1 MTTETIAA
9 GATPVGYGGIG
20 IIRVSG
26 HLVEK
31 IAQYVDEKM
40 REIDRNQTLKS
51 TTRVAILAALNIAEE
66 LFQER
71 IYRNKLLDQLDKES
85 KKLNNEL
92 TEVLGEQD

>member
-1 MTTETIAA
+1 MAP
-9 GATPVGYGGIG
+9 GQ
-20 IIRVSG
+20 IRVNIFGSEYTLRADNDND
-26 HLVEK
+26 LVEK